1 MVNIALPKDL
11 RSMEGRIYIHNAER
25 GRQGLLGVEDTRIA
39 SNYGNKYTLIEVNK
53 RDPKR
58 G

>member
-1 MVNIALPKDL
+1 
-11 RSMEGRIYIHNAER
+11 MEGRIYIHNAER